1 MSLPENLA
9 RLQAERG
16 ETNYRLAKE
25 IDVSQTSI
33 KNWKDGARRPHPR
46 QIKKLAN
53 HFGVP
58 VDELLESSD
67 GQKKNAPPNVAA
79 LSGTAEQI
87 LGLDMCPVAILAQ
100 GKGKGNE

>member
-46 QIKKLAN
+46 QIKKLAK
-53 HFGVP
+53 HFGVT
-58 VDELLESSD
+58 VDALLKPDE
-67 GQKKNAPPNVAA
+67 K
-79 LSGTAEQI
+79 
-87 LGLDMCPVAILAQ
+87 
-100 GKGKGNE
+100 

>member
-1 MSLPENLA
+1 MSFSENLA

-33 KNWKDGARRPHPR
+33 KNWKESVCRPHPR

-67 GQKKNAPPNVAA
+67 GQ
-79 LSGTAEQI
+79 
-87 LGLDMCPVAILAQ
+87 
-100 GKGKGNE
+100 

>member
-53 HFGVP
+53 HFCVP

-67 GQKKNAPPNVAA
+67 GQ
-79 LSGTAEQI
+79 
-87 LGLDMCPVAILAQ
+87 
-100 GKGKGNE
+100 

>member
-1 MSLPENLA
+1 VSLPENLA

-53 HFGVP
+53 HFGARGRAAGIQRWAVKKCP
-58 VDELLESSD
+58 AQCCSIERD
-67 GQKKNAPPNVAA
+67 G
-79 LSGTAEQI
+79 GTNLRLRYVSCGYFSTGERKRQ
-87 LGLDMCPVAILAQ
+87 
-100 GKGKGNE
+100 

>member
-46 QIKKLAN
+46 QIKKLAD
-53 HFGVP
+53 HFGVT
-58 VDELLESSD
+58 VDTLLKTND
-67 GQKKNAPPNVAA
+67 GQ
-79 LSGTAEQI
+79 
-87 LGLDMCPVAILAQ
+87 
-100 GKGKGNE
+100 

>member
-1 MSLPENLA
+1 MSFSENLA
-9 RLQAERG
+9 RLQTERG

-33 KNWKDGARRPHPR
+33 KNWKERVCHPHPR
-46 QIKKLAN
+46 QVKKLAN

-67 GQKKNAPPNVAA
+67 GQ
-79 LSGTAEQI
+79 
-87 LGLDMCPVAILAQ
+87 
-100 GKGKGNE
+100 